1 MQILKDGLARM
12 VNDLNLN
19 PINLYEYEKRAELI
33 LPHDNWDFIAAGAMD
48 ELTTQKLC
56 LYANLELIKIV
67 DDLIYLEILLTYWTH
82 RN

>member
-48 ELTTQKLC
+48 ELTTQKNRTALD
-56 LYANLELIKIV
+56 LSLIHI
-67 DDLIYLEILLTYWTH
+67 
-82 RN
+82 

>member
-33 LPHDNWDFIAAGAMD
+33 LPHDNWDFIACLLYTSDAAD
-48 ELTTQKLC
+48 E
-56 LYANLELIKIV
+56 
-67 DDLIYLEILLTYWTH
+67 
-82 RN
+82 